1 MMGSLAILFAAGLH
15 VLQMDC
21 AVTEPDE
28 GFVLGNGDLSV
39 SAYQTMDAIV
49 FRFGKGDVW
58 DRRIETEKDPPPCTV
73 RDYIDIAL
81 GRKDPGGFTNRSNGV
96 SKAYPM
102 PKPVGELKLHV
113 PANLPGHPTWRQR
126 LVVEEGRVE
135 ISAEWE
141 NGVKVDVEAV
151 VDPDRNDFAC
161 RWRCSGWGD
170 DTRLGRGEPPVFF
183 TLEREADPTPR
194 EFLSDVVSVGFS
206 TPTGSYPDC
215 EPLPPPV
222 AVSDVS
228 NGLHYIEQRFYPDN
242 LFPEGFR
249 YRMHLVVGKDCGRV
263 NAVKAGPKRAMIR
276 FFGWS
281 RDVSGQAVVRVET
294 SRDVQRGGAWTE
306 RYARPEPFAKYASRV
321 KESVAGYWR
330 KSSFS
335 VPGDPALERLWY
347 SIYHARRCLLKG
359 GTVPPGLFF
368 PSSLRHYSIWHGD
381 YHSNYNL
388 ESIYWGDFTANH
400 PEQAEA
406 YFDCVDFYRPV
417 GRIIAEKYYGCRGVF
432 IQLEGFPVLAKDD
445 YNGRLTLGRMAYMTG
460 WAMSRYWEYYRFTLD
475 REWLRTRGY
484 PFIKE
489 CALFYLDFLK
499 KAPHPDLPPNLKDGK
514 YHIFPSIAGESSLK
528 PGQPM
533 TLCDQWS
540 PIAFS
545 RHCLWAAAEAAKELG
560 VDSDL
565 AAQWRERCDNLAGV
579 ANGLKGY
586 PRHCLF
592 SSPPEYAGKPYVPP
606 PKWDGK
612 PEGFSEADRW
622 YFGLRIRDWMGR
634 LRQNRFI
641 PARDFPHY
649 RKLLATWSRPNGLV
663 RAMSLPHYGRTG
675 GWTETLSCMAPV
687 QEMILQSWDG
697 AIRLFPYWPKDRD
710 VSFRDWRTT
719 GAFLVSAGMEGGRI
733 SPVKIVS
740 LKGADCLVH
749 GEWTVTDVA
758 SGAPVATDRDAF
770 GRLRFRTAPN
780 REYRLEAR

>member
-1 MMGSLAILFAAGLH
+1 MMGSLAIIFAAGLH

-73 RDYIDIAL
+73 RNYIDIAL

-113 PANLPGHPTWRQR
+113 PSNLPGHPTWRQR
-126 LVVEEGRVE
+126 LVVEEGRIE

-141 NGVKVDVEAV
+141 SGVKVDVEAV
-151 VDPDRNDFAC
+151 VDPNRNDFAC
-161 RWRCSGWGD
+161 RWRCSGWDD

-183 TLEREADPTPR
+183 TLEREADPTPQ
-194 EFLSDVVSVGFS
+194 EFLSDVASVGFS
-206 TPTGSYPDC
+206 TPTGIYPDC

-222 AVSDVS
+222 AVSDAP
-228 NGLHYIEQRFYPDN
+228 NGLHYIEQRFHPDN
-242 LFPEGFR
+242 LFPEGFK
-249 YRMHLVVGKDCGRV
+249 YRMHLVVGNDCGSA
-263 NAVKAGPKRAMIR
+263 NAVKAGQKRAMIR

-281 RDVSGQAVVRVET
+281 RDASGQAVVRVET
-294 SRDVQRGGAWTE
+294 SRDVQRGGSWTE
-306 RYARPEPFAKYASRV
+306 RYARPEPFAEYVSRA
-321 KESVAGYWR
+321 KDAAAEYWG

-335 VPGDPALERLWY
+335 VPGDSALERLWY

-381 YHSNYNL
+381 YHSNYNM

-514 YHIFPSIAGESSLK
+514 YHAFPSIAGESSLK

-540 PIAFS
+540 PIVFS
-545 RHCLWAAAEAAKELG
+545 GHCLWAAAEAATELG
-560 VDSDL
+560 VDYDL
-565 AAQWRERCDNLAGV
+565 AAQWRERCDNLAGY
-579 ANGLKGY
+579 ASGLEGY
-586 PRHCLF
+586 RRHCLL
-592 SSPPEYAGKPYVPP
+592 SSPPEYTGKPYVPP
-606 PKWDGK
+606 PEWDGR

-687 QEMILQSWDG
+687 QEMVMQSWDG
-697 AIRLFPYWPKDRD
+697 AIRLFPYWPKEYDI
-710 VSFRDWRTT
+710 SFRDWRAT

-733 SPVKIVS
+733 LPVKVVS

-770 GRLRFRTAPN
+770 GRLHFRTTPN

>member
-21 AVTEPDE
+21 AVTEPEE

-39 SAYQTMDAIV
+39 STYQTMDAIV

-499 KAPHPDLPPNLKDGK
+499 KAPHPDLPPNLKDGQ

-697 AIRLFPYWPKDRD
+697 AIRLFPYWLKEQN
-710 VSFRDWRTT
+710 VSFRDWRAT